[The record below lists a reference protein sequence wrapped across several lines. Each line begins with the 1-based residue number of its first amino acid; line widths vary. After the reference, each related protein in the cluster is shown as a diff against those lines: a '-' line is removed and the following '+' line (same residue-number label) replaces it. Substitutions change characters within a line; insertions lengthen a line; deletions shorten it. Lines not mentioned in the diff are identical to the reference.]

1 MIMNRMPF
9 AILVLAVVGIV
20 LAGCT
25 TTWPFL
31 ERSMERGVEFYRN
44 AEYVSASGAFSEAIE
59 MNPSSADAWNNR
71 GATRLRLG
79 DLNRAIADFNRAVEL
94 APRDPEIYYNRGNA
108 LVAAGLYR
116 EAIVDYTRALELMPT
131 YSTATFNR
139 GSAYALLGQR
149 DAAQADWA
157 RAIALESDPWTKGAM
172 QRSAALERAP
182 IVAAVR
188 ADVPQPAVAS
198 APSPGT
204 GPATVPLP
212 TTPAPVAGT
221 PPVPPALP
229 PVVTMVP
236 PTASPQPAASVQTL
250 DSRALAARA
259 VTRELDGDRAGAL
272 ADLRTALALEPDAG
286 RRAALTRLIRLL
298 ETPR

>member
-1 MIMNRMPF
+1 MKRMLL
-9 AILVLAVVGIV
+9 AILGLAVIGVV
-20 LAGCT
+20 PVGCT

-59 MNPSSADAWNNR
+59 MNPTSADAWNNR
-71 GATRLRLG
+71 AAARLRLG
-79 DLNRAIADFNRAVEL
+79 DINRAIADFNRALEL
-94 APRDPEIYYNRGNA
+94 APHDPEIYYNRGNA

-116 EAIVDYTRALELMPT
+116 EAIVDYTRALEIMPA

-157 RAIALESDPWTKGAM
+157 RAIVLEPDPWTKGAM
-172 QRSAALERAP
+172 QASVARERAP
-182 IVAAVR
+182 IVALAR

-198 APSPGT
+198 APYPGM
-204 GPATVPLP
+204 GPATVPVP

-221 PPVPPALP
+221 PPVPPAVP

-236 PTASPQPAASVQTL
+236 PTAAPQPAASVQTL
-250 DSRALAARA
+250 DARALAARA
-259 VTRELDGDRAGAL
+259 MTRELDGDRAGAL

-286 RRAALTRLIRLL
+286 RRAALTRFIRLL